1 MTKLI
6 YVSHWRYPSAK
17 VNPRV
22 AMRTCEEFARKG
34 YDTELWIPRRR
45 NPQFRGMDPFAY
57 HRIERNFAMKRLPVL
72 DLYGILPGDAP
83 FFLMVGTFAVSV
95 FSYALL
101 RGIARSAIFYSLDLR
116 DMVLLH
122 LADAHVFYEI
132 HDYYKTPVHWLNRF
146 CFLRARGIITTNRL
160 KLEAIEK
167 EFARPAATMLHKP
180 NAVDTSVFR
189 TDISRSDARKA
200 LNLPQDQTIILYC
213 GQVLLWKGVGTLL
226 ASHEYMRPGEFIY
239 FNVGGDEKGA
249 LKEFKQKYSETGAR
263 NIVIAEGQTHS
274 VIPLWLRAADVLVL
288 PNTAKDNASKYE
300 TSPVKL
306 FEYMAS
312 GRPIVSS
319 DLPSIRNVVDESMV
333 WFFEPDNPQS
343 LAGQVHA
350 AINEKDAAA
359 KKSRRAQDEAEKYTW
374 DRRFTD
380 IISFMRAMLRA
391 ARA

>member
-1 MTKLI
+1 MKLI

-34 YDTELWIPRRR
+34 LDTELWIPRRR

-57 HRIERNFAMKRLPVL
+57 HRIQKNFVIRRLPAL
-72 DLYGILPGDAP
+72 DLYGIIPGDFSFYA
-83 FFLMVGTFAVSV
+83 LVGSFAASV
-95 FSYALL
+95 FVYALF
-101 RGIARSAIFYSLDLR
+101 RGVMRSAVFYSLDLR

-122 LADAHVFYEI
+122 VGDANIFYEI
-132 HDYYKTPVHWLNRF
+132 HDYYKTPIRWLNRF
-146 CFLRARGIITTNRL
+146 CFLRARGLITTNRL

-167 EFARPAATMLHKP
+167 EFGRPAQTMLHKP

-189 TDISRSDARKA
+189 ISISREDARKA
-200 LNLPQDQTIILYC
+200 LNLPQDQVIILYC
-213 GQVLLWKGVGTLL
+213 GQVLLWKGVATLL
-226 ASHEYMRPGEFIY
+226 DAHAYLRPGEFIY
-239 FNVGGDEKGA
+239 FNVGGDEKIA
-249 LKEFKQKYSETGAR
+249 LREFKERYKETGAQ

-274 VIPLWLRAADVLVL
+274 VIPLWLRASDILIL

-333 WFFEPDNPQS
+333 WFFEPDNPES
-343 LAGQVHA
+343 LASQIHA
-350 AINEKDAAA
+350 ALSRKNEAEE
-359 KKSRRAQDEAEKYTW
+359 KSARAQDEAEKYTW
-374 DRRFTD
+374 DRRFSD
-380 IISFMRAMLRA
+380 IIGFMRKQMKID
-391 ARA
+391 